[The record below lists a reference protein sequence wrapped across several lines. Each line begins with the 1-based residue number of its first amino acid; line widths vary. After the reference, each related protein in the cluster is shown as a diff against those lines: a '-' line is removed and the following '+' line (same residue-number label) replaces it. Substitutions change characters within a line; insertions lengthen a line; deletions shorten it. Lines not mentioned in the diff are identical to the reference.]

1 MVRFRGTLCVV
12 LGLAVLTLSGCATSL
27 SGLDFRT
34 DKRLSFVEP
43 RSREQVK
50 LPVHLAWTMTD
61 FTPAAAG
68 SQPPT
73 KTAGYF
79 AIFVDHTPI
88 KPGQSMRAV
97 ASGDSFC
104 ESNPKC
110 PDRGYLAER
119 QIYTTTTT
127 SYVLHNVLPITNNDE
142 HVQLHA
148 AVIVLMDTSGH
159 RIGESSWEI
168 DFRTVNESDT

>member
-1 MVRFRGTLCVV
+1 MVRMRGGHLVV
-12 LGLAVLTLSGCATSL
+12 LGLVIALTSACATSL

-43 RSREQVK
+43 HSRQQVA
-50 LPVHLAWTMTD
+50 LPVHLVWTIKD
-61 FTPAAAG
+61 FTPVAAG
-68 SQPPT
+68 SQPPS
-73 KTAGYF
+73 KAAGYF
-79 AIFVDHTPI
+79 AIFVDTTPI

-97 ASGDSFC
+97 AHGDPTC
-104 ESNPKC
+104 ENNPRC
-110 PDRGYLAER
+110 PGRGYLAAR
-119 QIYTTTTT
+119 QIYTTSAT
-127 SYVLHNVLPITNNDE
+127 SYALHNVLPLTNDDQ

-148 AVIVLMDTSGH
+148 AVIVLMDTNGD